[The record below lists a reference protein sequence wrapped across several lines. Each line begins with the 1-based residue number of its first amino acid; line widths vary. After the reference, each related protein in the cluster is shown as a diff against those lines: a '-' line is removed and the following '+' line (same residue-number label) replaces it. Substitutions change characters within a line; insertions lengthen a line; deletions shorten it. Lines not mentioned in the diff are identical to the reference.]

1 MQSLLPGAL
10 EGWGVLCPR
19 LQGGPAR
26 GRLTPGPGW
35 GGGPR
40 ERGRLPPAQPHTRPA
55 AAPGRPQQ
63 GSDQLRVGTA
73 LRGVLSALVL
83 WSPRPPPLWIKRP
96 PRGHMHP
103 GKPGAPYRSSR
114 VQQVP
119 VWKQCKSR
127 SPVCARGHLA
137 VHQSTR
143 TFRLP
148 PAACRASGQTGF

>member
-83 WSPRPPPLWIKRP
+83 WSPRPPTSLDKEASKGPHAPRKAWCPL
-96 PRGHMHP
+96 
-103 GKPGAPYRSSR
+103 
-114 VQQVP
+114 
-119 VWKQCKSR
+119 
-127 SPVCARGHLA
+127 
-137 VHQSTR
+137 
-143 TFRLP
+143 
-148 PAACRASGQTGF
+148 QTL